1 LAPADP
7 HLGPVLLPSRE
18 QEVGAAPYHRRIMV
32 ATIAMPAAGA
42 RVTLAALPPLALYV
56 HLPWCLRKCPYCDFN
71 SHELRGRDL
80 AKLEADYGAAL
91 VADLESALPSVWG
104 RRVHSVFFGG
114 GTPSLFSAEAI
125 EALLAAF
132 RARLPI
138 AADAE
143 ITLEANPGT
152 FEAERFRAYR
162 DAGINRLSVGIQSF
176 HPAHLSA
183 LGRVHDAGEAHR
195 AAEIARTVFDD
206 FNLDLMYA
214 LPGHT
219 EDEAVADVEVAVA
232 SGATHVSA
240 YQLTLEPDTF
250 FARHPP
256 PVPDADAAA
265 AIGEAV
271 EQALA
276 AAGFRHYETS
286 AHARP
291 GHECRHNL
299 NYWRFGDYLGIGAGA
314 HAKVSFPNRI
324 TREVRARTPEEYVRR
339 VASGEQVVE
348 RREVTRAELPFEFM
362 LNALRLADGFP
373 IALFSERTGL
383 PPGAIAAPLGR
394 AEALGLLTRDHVEVR
409 PTPLGRRHLNDLLEL
424 FLPATETQR

>member
-1 LAPADP
+1 MSSAMVRTSRCSLRAKRARGAGIILTVMVTTIAPPA
-7 HLGPVLLPSRE
+7 
-18 QEVGAAPYHRRIMV
+18 VGARI
-32 ATIAMPAAGA
+32 
-42 RVTLAALPPLALYV
+42 TLAALPPLSLYV

-71 SHELRGRDL
+71 SHELRADIGQ
-80 AKLEADYGAAL
+80 LERAYGAAL

-114 GTPSLFSAEAI
+114 GTPSLFSAAVI
-125 EALLAAF
+125 EALLGAF

-152 FEAERFRAYR
+152 FEADRFRAYR
-162 DAGINRLSVGIQSF
+162 EAGINRLSVGIQSF
-176 HPAHLSA
+176 HPVHLQA
-183 LGRVHDAGEAHR
+183 LGRVHDAEQAHR
-195 AAEIARTVFDD
+195 ATEIAREVFTN

-214 LPGHT
+214 LPGQL
-219 EDEAVADVEVAVA
+219 EGDAIADAEVAVA

-240 YQLTLEPDTF
+240 YHLTVEPNTF

-256 PVPDADAAA
+256 PLPDVDSAA
-265 AIGEAV
+265 AIGDAV
-271 EQALA
+271 EHVLG

-291 GHECRHNL
+291 GYECRHNL

-314 HAKVSFPNRI
+314 HAKVSFPTRI

-348 RREVTRAELPFEFM
+348 RRELTRAELPLEFM

-373 IALFSERTGL
+373 LALFCERTGL
-383 PPGAIAAPLGR
+383 PVSALAARLDR
-394 AEALGLLTRDHVEVR
+394 AEALGLVTRDHVEVR
-409 PTPLGRRHLNDLLEL
+409 PTLLGRRHLNDLLEI
-424 FLPATETQR
+424 FLPDPERSP